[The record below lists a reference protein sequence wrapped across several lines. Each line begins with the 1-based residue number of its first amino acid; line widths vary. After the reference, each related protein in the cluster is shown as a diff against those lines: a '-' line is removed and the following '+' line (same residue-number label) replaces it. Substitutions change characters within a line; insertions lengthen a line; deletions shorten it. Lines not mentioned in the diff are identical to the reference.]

1 MTQEEFNRK
10 HHKTIWHIRQTVWK
24 WKRKCSYKPCWVPY
38 FCKMMVIL
46 GVLPQMEVKQVFGA
60 LKDAIDNGLIDNPGL
75 TWDETGHAD
84 CKDVTMDFEIF
95 CEDRFGVV
103 GARRGTFLKGKQDLN
118 SMDQDLDELDNIE
131 KQLETL
137 SEKRLYLRDRL
148 LNHLQGRNSGESEHW
163 VVVVKESQVFDKD
176 KAELLLGDKAYLAK
190 KTQVSFLRRRKA

>member
-46 GVLPQMEVKQVFGA
+46 GVLPQMEVKNVMCA
-60 LKDAIDNGLIDNPGL
+60 LKDAIESNLIENPGL
-75 TWDETGHAD
+75 TWDETGKVD
-84 CKDVTMDFEIF
+84 CHDVQMSFDIF

-118 SMDQDLDELDNIE
+118 SMDKDLDELDNIE
-131 KQLETL
+131 KQLDEL

-148 LNHLQGRNSGESEHW
+148 LNHLQGQKSGESEHW
-163 VVVVKESQVFDKD
+163 VVVVKESQVLDNH
-176 KAELLLGDKAYLAK
+176 KAELLLGDMVDLAK